1 MAHSNYKVLTD
12 VDLSNN
18 QLLNVSRIENTEE
31 ASKSLFIKTNENTTL
46 EAANLTGNVATG
58 TTSLT
63 TKNSEVTVTG
73 TAIEK
78 ITTSKTTTVATS
90 TTETID
96 STGINIETP
105 SQTVVATASSKVES
119 PEVTLVTGTPEGTG
133 TNKQA
138 KITLTKTAGIDNS
151 AVTTSAK
158 VVAVDAN
165 VTGGSIIQTAPTST
179 YKADNDNRLDLTTG
193 SAKIA
198 SGTESILLSESASTT
213 IASSSLVA
221 NATRVEVK
229 ENTTTSIKA
238 SNSVSVGVGS
248 GDPSPTTIGAT
259 ASDVAIKSNK
269 VTITGESATEAI
281 KLVAGS
287 TSVSVLPQQVKL
299 DSDGKLFL
307 ESDEGVAIKDLKS
320 ATITAPIVSEK
331 ASTRSEVK
339 SPSITLVTGPFP
351 DSDSTKQASLTLTK
365 TSNTDNSKVDISAKT
380 VAVDANVTGGSI
392 TQTAPTSTYKT
403 SEDNKIVL
411 DNTGITLTNN
421 SEVAKLGNGMTSV
434 AGTELNVTTTTVN
447 INHTGTNT
455 ISANDIHLHTKGNN
469 PASSL
474 DISSGETTLKS
485 PKVTLN
491 GTGSEGVMVKSGD
504 NSSSIAVKSTTVKID
519 SKGTL
524 DVSANGNVS
533 VDNPGF
539 TIDIDTKDV
548 LEKATVSSTVR
559 SPKITLVTGTPE
571 GSGNNKQAKIAL
583 TKTPGTDDSAINSSA
598 KTVEV
603 TATGSITQTAPTSI
617 YKADDNNKLELGTGS
632 VKITSGTE
640 TITLA
645 KAKDG
650 TAAKTT
656 ISSGDLVASA
666 TKVTVE
672 NNTTTSVTS
681 SGSVTVTT
689 RSSDGES
696 SITTKPVKIG
706 LESKEVSLAASVT
719 ENNVE
724 KSSSITL
731 SPAASAEEI
740 ALSLNTDK
748 NLKISSVK
756 GATIEDNK
764 SIDLKAPDVT
774 ETASNSANIYSGNI
788 KLWSDAKDS
797 ATEKI
802 TLSNTGH
809 TISITANN
817 AGVDIEGNTPSTVT
831 VKGTEFKVSSG
842 KSTFTENSKFNKNVE
857 IVGDL
862 TTKNMSG
869 EAATLNSLDV
879 TATTT
884 VNGTLSTGTARF
896 TSVNGVDATLKQ
908 TLTVEGETT
917 VGEGGATIGTLT
929 VNDGATL
936 TAEAGMTAKKA
947 VTVDGTTKVNVTATV
962 GVLTVSNGET
972 LKAQKGLTSNELVEV
987 AGKTTVNETAT
998 VGNLSVPN
1006 GQTFT
1011 AEKGV
1016 LANESVTVNNTTTA
1030 GTLDVTGTLAAN
1042 SGLTSKG
1049 LVSVENKS
1057 SDPTALT
1064 VNNTA
1069 TTGILTVGGTLKTT
1083 TGGVTSA
1090 GLVEIV
1096 GKSPDGKSLTV
1107 NDTATTGILTVGGTL
1122 KTTTGGVTSAGL
1134 VDILNTS
1141 NRDKALTVGD
1151 IATTGTL
1158 TVAGDLKTTTNGV
1171 TSAGLVSIEN
1181 KKSAATALTVSDT
1194 ATTNTLTVTGDLG
1207 AGKGLKSVG
1216 LVSIE
1221 NKKSAATALTVSNTT
1236 TTGTLTV
1243 AGDLSAGKG
1252 LKSAG
1257 LVDIT
1262 GESADG
1268 KSLTVSGTATTG
1280 TLTISDST
1288 LEAKGGLTATG
1299 KVSVGSLTAS
1309 TAAVSNLSIPS
1320 TSTLEATTKM
1330 TSGTVTVTG
1339 ETRISTITGTGS
1351 LDIPA
1356 TLTATNGGTAG
1367 SVNVPNI
1374 EIKTVMGEGFLK
1386 IPEAKTL
1393 EAVNG
1398 GKATTKF
1405 EPANIEIKNVMGEG
1419 FLKIPETATLE
1430 AVKGGKATEKF
1441 EPANVKIATVTGEGS
1456 LTIPGNQTLTAMKG
1470 GTING
1475 SMTIGKSNS
1484 TSTNLELYG
1493 NATIGTSG
1501 TSGTTLLSY
1510 AEIDARSTLA
1520 VAEKATFKKN
1530 AEIAEDLNLGGVT
1543 IRWDSTLGALTFSK
1557 G

>member
-1 MAHSNYKVLTD
+1 MATSNYKVLTD
-12 VDLSNN
+12 VDLSKNKIFNITEIRNDDSENN
-18 QLLNVSRIENTEE
+18 LAIHTTGDTTINADNLAGTIST
-31 ASKSLFIKTNENTTL
+31 KTSLE
-46 EAANLTGNVATG
+46 TG
-58 TTSLT
+58 T
-63 TKNSEVTVTG
+63 SEVIIND
-73 TAIEK
+73 TATET
-78 ITTSKTTTVATS
+78 ITNSKVTTVAVT

-96 STGINIETP
+96 SAGISIKTP
-105 SQTVVATASSKVES
+105 SQTVVASGKSETIS
-119 PEVTLVTGTPEGTG
+119 PSVTLATGPLNDTDESER
-133 TNKQA
+133 A
-138 KITLTKTAGIDNS
+138 RIALTKVADNNKGPKADIAAKTI
-151 AVTTSAK
+151 AVT
-158 VVAVDAN
+158 
-165 VTGGSIIQTAPTST
+165 
-179 YKADNDNRLDLTTG
+179 
-193 SAKIA
+193 
-198 SGTESILLSESASTT
+198 
-213 IASSSLVA
+213 
-221 NATRVEVK
+221 
-229 ENTTTSIKA
+229 
-238 SNSVSVGVGS
+238 
-248 GDPSPTTIGAT
+248 
-259 ASDVAIKSNK
+259 
-269 VTITGESATEAI
+269 ATE
-281 KLVAGS
+281 
-287 TSVSVLPQQVKL
+287 
-299 DSDGKLFL
+299 
-307 ESDEGVAIKDLKS
+307 
-320 ATITAPIVSEK
+320 
-331 ASTRSEVK
+331 
-339 SPSITLVTGPFP
+339 
-351 DSDSTKQASLTLTK
+351 
-365 TSNTDNSKVDISAKT
+365 
-380 VAVDANVTGGSI
+380 SI

-403 SEDNKIVL
+403 TDGNRKISL
-411 DNTGITLTNN
+411 DNANVTLTNN
-421 SEVAKLGNGMTSV
+421 SETVNLKSNQTKIS
-434 AGTELNVTTTTVN
+434 GTELYVDTNTVN
-447 INHTGTNT
+447 VKHAGTNT
-455 ISANDIHLHTKGNN
+455 ISANDIHLHTKEATPVSG
-469 PASSL
+469 L
-474 DISSGETTLKS
+474 DISSEETTLKS
-485 PKVTLN
+485 PRITLN
-491 GTGSEGVMVKSGD
+491 GTGNEGVKVKSGD
-504 NSSSIAVKSTTVKID
+504 NSSSVAVKSTTVKID

-524 DVSANGNVS
+524 DVSANGNIS

-571 GSGNNKQAKIAL
+571 GTSNNKQAKIAL
-583 TKTPGTDDSAINSSA
+583 TKTTGTDDSAINSSA

-603 TATGSITQTAPTSI
+603 TATDTITQTAPTSI

-632 VKITSGTE
+632 AKITSGTE

-681 SGSVTVTT
+681 SGSVIVKASSGVDTSTVTA
-689 RSSDGES
+689 
-696 SITTKPVKIG
+696 KPVGIELK
-706 LESKEVSLAASVT
+706 SKKVSLAASVT
-719 ENNVE
+719 ENNAE

-802 TLSNTGH
+802 TLSNTSH

-817 AGVDIEGNTPSTVT
+817 AGVDIEGNAPSTVT

-869 EAATLNSLDV
+869 EAATLDSLDV

-896 TSVNGVDATLKQ
+896 TSVDGVDATLRQ

-947 VTVDGTTKVNVTATV
+947 VTVDGTTKVNGTATV
-962 GVLTVSNGET
+962 GVLTVFNGET
-972 LKAQKGLTSNELVEV
+972 LEAQKGLTSRELVEV
-987 AGKTTVNETAT
+987 TGKTIVNGTAT

-1069 TTGILTVGGTLKTT
+1069 TTGALTVGGTLKTT

-1096 GKSPDGKSLTV
+1096 GTSPDGKSLTV

-1141 NRDKALTVGD
+1141 NRDKALTVSD

-1181 KKSAATALTVSDT
+1181 KKSAATALTISNT

-1207 AGKGLKSVG
+1207 AGKGLKSAG

-1236 TTGTLTV
+1236 TTETLTV
-1243 AGDLSAGKG
+1243 TGDLSAGKG

-1309 TAAVSNLSIPS
+1309 TAAVNNLSIPS

-1339 ETRISTITGTGS
+1339 ETSIATITGTGS
-1351 LDIPA
+1351 LNIPDPA
-1356 TLTATNGGTAG
+1356 TLTATNGGSSGSVDVTSTTINTISGAG
-1367 SVNVPNI
+1367 SLAVPSGKTLSATNGGTSSSIAVTNI
-1374 EIKTVMGEGFLK
+1374 EIATVAGKGSLE
-1386 IPEAKTL
+1386 IPEDKKLTIN
-1393 EAVNG
+1393 NG
-1398 GKATTKF
+1398 GTSGTSTTGTF
-1405 EPANIEIKNVMGEG
+1405 RPTDV
-1419 FLKIPETATLE
+1419 
-1430 AVKGGKATEKF
+1430 
-1441 EPANVKIATVTGEGS
+1441 TVNTVSGDGS
-1456 LTIPGNQTLTAMKG
+1456 LVVPSGKTLTASNG
-1470 GTING
+1470 GTVNG
-1475 SMTIGKSNS
+1475 SMVIGKAGS
-1484 TSTNLELYG
+1484 TATNLTLNG

>member
-31 ASKSLFIKTNENTTL
+31 ASKSLSIKTNGNTTL
-46 EAANLTGNVATG
+46 EVANLTGNVATG

-73 TAIEK
+73 TATET
-78 ITTSKTTTVATS
+78 ITASKTTIVATN

-96 STGINIETP
+96 SSGIVIKTP
-105 SQTVVATASSKVES
+105 SQTVVASGKSETIS
-119 PEVTLVTGTPEGTG
+119 PSVTLATGPLDPNDRSER
-133 TNKQA
+133 A
-138 KITLTKTAGIDNS
+138 SITLTKVADINKGPKV
-151 AVTTSAK
+151 ATSAK
-158 VVAVDAN
+158 TIAVDA
-165 VTGGSIIQTAPTST
+165 TDTITQTASTST
-179 YKADNDNRLDLTTG
+179 YRADEGDVNSLKLTPDNVKLKSDTEAIILTKAKDG
-193 SAKIA
+193 AA
-198 SGTESILLSESASTT
+198 AQTEIHSNN
-213 IASSSLVA
+213 LVV
-221 NATRVEVK
+221 NATTVEVK

-259 ASDVAIKSNK
+259 ASDIAIKSNK
-269 VTITGESATEAI
+269 VTITGKDAADAI

-287 TSVSVLPQQVKL
+287 TSISVLPQQIKL
-299 DSDGKLFL
+299 DSDDKLFL
-307 ESDEGVAIKDLKS
+307 ESDGGVAINDLKS
-320 ATITAPIVSEK
+320 ATITAPIISEK

-339 SPSITLVTGPFP
+339 SPSITLVTGPFI

-365 TSNTDNSKVDISAKT
+365 TSNTDNSAITASAKE
-380 VAVDANVTGGSI
+380 VIVDANVTGGSI

-403 SEDNKIVL
+403 SGNNKIVL

-485 PKVTLN
+485 PKVALN
-491 GTGSEGVMVKSGD
+491 GTGSEGVTVKSGD
-504 NSSSIAVKSTTVKID
+504 NSSSVAVKSTTVKID

-524 DVSANGNVS
+524 DVSANGNIS

-571 GSGNNKQAKIAL
+571 GTGNSKQAKIAL
-583 TKTPGTDDSAINSSA
+583 TKTTNTDDSTINSSA

-617 YKADDNNKLELGTGS
+617 YKADDSNKLELGTGS

-640 TITLA
+640 TIALA

-656 ISSGDLVASA
+656 ISSSDLVASA

-681 SGSVTVTT
+681 SGSVTVTA
-689 RSSDGES
+689 RSSDS
-696 SITTKPVKIG
+696 TSLVTTEPAKIG
-706 LESKEVSLAASVT
+706 LESKEISLAASVT
-719 ENNVE
+719 ESE
-724 KSSSITL
+724 SKKSSRITL
-731 SPAASAEEI
+731 SPAAPTGEI
-740 ALSLNTDK
+740 ALSLSTDK
-748 NLKISSVK
+748 NLKINSVS
-756 GATIEDNK
+756 GATIEDNS
-764 SIDLKAPDVT
+764 SIALTAPIIT
-774 ETASNSANIYSGNI
+774 ETASDSANIYSKIIN
-788 KLWSDAKDS
+788 LQPSDSDSTKQISLRGKDNTVVVKADNAS
-797 ATEKI
+797 VTATGGA
-802 TLSNTGH
+802 LN
-809 TISITANN
+809 
-817 AGVDIEGNTPSTVT
+817 TVT
-831 VKGTEFKVSSG
+831 VTGAKLKVDSS
-842 KSTFTENSKFNKNVE
+842 SSKFTNDATFDKNVT
-857 IVGDL
+857 IVGSL
-862 TTKNMSG
+862 TTHDVNG
-869 EAATLNSLDV
+869 ETAKLNSLDV
-879 TATTT
+879 KATTT
-884 VNGTLSTGTARF
+884 VNGTLSTGTASF
-896 TSVNGVDATLKQ
+896 TSINGADATLEQK
-908 TLTVEGETT
+908 LTVEGETT
-917 VGEGGATIGTLT
+917 VGEGGATIGALT
-929 VNDGATL
+929 VSDGATL
-936 TAEAGMTAKKA
+936 TAKAGMTAKKA
-947 VTVDGTTKVNVTATV
+947 VTVDGTTKVNGAATV
-962 GVLTVSNGET
+962 GALTVSNGET
-972 LKAQKGLTSNELVEV
+972 LEAQKGLTSKELVEV
-987 AGKTTVNETAT
+987 AGGTTVNGTAT

-1049 LVSVENKS
+1049 LVSIENKS

-1069 TTGILTVGGTLKTT
+1069 TTGT
-1083 TGGVTSA
+1083 
-1090 GLVEIV
+1090 
-1096 GKSPDGKSLTV
+1096 
-1107 NDTATTGILTVGGTL
+1107 LTVGGTL

-1141 NRDKALTVGD
+1141 NRDKALTVND
-1151 IATTGTL
+1151 TTTTGTL
-1158 TVAGDLKTTTNGV
+1158 TVAGDLKTTTGGV

-1181 KKSAATALTVSDT
+1181 KKSAATALAVSDT

-1207 AGKGLKSVG
+1207 AGKGLKSAG
-1216 LVSIE
+1216 LVSVE
-1221 NKKSAATALTVSNTT
+1221 NKKSAATALTVSNTA

-1243 AGDLSAGKG
+1243 TGDLSAGKG

-1262 GESADG
+1262 GKDADG
-1268 KSLTVSGTATTG
+1268 KSLTVSKTATTG

-1309 TAAVSNLSIPS
+1309 TAAVSNLSIPG
-1320 TSTLEATTKM
+1320 TSTLEATTEM
-1330 TSGTVTVTG
+1330 TSDTVTVTG
-1339 ETRISTITGTGS
+1339 ETSIATITGAGS
-1351 LDIPA
+1351 LNIPDLA
-1356 TLTATNGGTAG
+1356 TLKATNGGTTG

-1374 EIKTVMGEGFLK
+1374 EIKTVMGDGSLKIPSTGTLEAVKGGKATTKFEPANIEIKTVMGDGFLK
-1386 IPEAKTL
+1386 IPETTTL

-1405 EPANIEIKNVMGEG
+1405 EPANIEIN
-1419 FLKIPETATLE
+1419 
-1430 AVKGGKATEKF
+1430 
-1441 EPANVKIATVTGEGS
+1441 TVTGDGS
-1456 LTIPGNQTLTAMKG
+1456 LKIPGNQTLTAMKG

-1475 SMTIGKSNS
+1475 SMTIGKEGS
-1484 TSTNLELYG
+1484 TDTNLTLYG
-1493 NATIGTSG
+1493 SATIGTAG
-1501 TSGTTLLSY
+1501 DNDTTLTSE
-1510 AEIDARSTLA
+1510 AKIMANKTLE

-1530 AEIAEDLNLGGVT
+1530 AEIAGDFILDGVT